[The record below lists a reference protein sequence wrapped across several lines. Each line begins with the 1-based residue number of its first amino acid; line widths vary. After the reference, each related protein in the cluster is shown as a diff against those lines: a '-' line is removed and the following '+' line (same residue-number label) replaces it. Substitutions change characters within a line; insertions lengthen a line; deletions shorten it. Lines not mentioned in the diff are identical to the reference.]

1 MAERRD
7 DLQHHL
13 GGEGVHPGGPVQRQQ
28 RDALLLV
35 EANLVEA
42 HPSLSLPLRQGRKR
56 RRRRQALVDVN
67 VKISARAPATRRM
80 TSPCFAAIGPASPRR
95 RASDWKRTRL
105 NSSP

>member
-13 GGEGVHPGGPVQRQQ
+13 GGEGVHPVGPVQRQQ

-42 HPSLSLPLRQGRKR
+42 HPSLSLPLLQGRKR

-67 VKISARAPATRRM
+67 VKISARAPERRRM
-80 TSPCFAAIGPASPRR
+80 
-95 RASDWKRTRL
+95 KREKELRVGKERGSTDGSRGSTD
-105 NSSP
+105 N